1 MLIFDNFNVLESLF
15 WLVYLTFFFIKKL
28 ITILTYIIIIFF
40 LDNLQKAEPLQLIR
54 CKQCCVYVI
63 QKNYNHHLETTAH
76 KISLCYLKNDK
87 IQINGV
93 QCDNRFLSCRIL
105 SLEHV
110 SIDDY
115 FQSIESDVLEL
126 ISKII
131 RFQNNEAVNVNIKL
145 FGLYNHN
152 RLMSDNDNLGD
163 VKSFMIKNEVI
174 KKKLYI
180 YFSLRKLC
188 LKLNIFIIYFL
199 DSIGSFNFDT
209 LVSTNI
215 KHIQVSSPRI
225 FKIHAPILLFRSCY
239 VFRTIFL

>member
-1 MLIFDNFNVLESLF
+1 MLI
-15 WLVYLTFFFIKKL
+15 
-28 ITILTYIIIIFF
+28 YIIFFF
-40 LDNLQKAEPLQLIR
+40 LDNLQKTEPLQLIR

-93 QCDNRFLSCRIL
+93 QCDKRFLSCRIL
-105 SLEHV
+105 SPEHV
-110 SIDDY
+110 SIDNY

-126 ISKII
+126 ISKIM
-131 RFQNNEAVNVNIKL
+131 RFQNNKAVNVNIKL

-152 RLMSDNDNLGD
+152 SLMSENDNLGD

-180 YFSLRKLC
+180 YYINIIINYNILYISLRKLC

-199 DSIGSFNFDT
+199 DSIGSFNFAT

-215 KHIQVSSPRI
+215 KHIEVSSPRI
-225 FKIHAPILLFRSCY
+225 FKINAPILLFRSCY